1 MLLTEVLRYHVGGN
15 RMFMAALDAGCAS
28 AGCARTRRPQWSTYA
43 LFFSLFLSCFFS
55 LISFLSLSTPLLPQV
70 FPFLQP
76 DTINDLHLCSIQT
89 MCLLHLSY
97 STPLRKTLTVNH
109 YLRIEWYFQH
119 MLLVPKLFRAS
130 GVGIYDIPPESSLLP
145 SFIEWELMSF
155 SLHNQEGLDS
165 RVKYLL

>member
-1 MLLTEVLRYHVGGN
+1 MCQCGMCPHQK
-15 RMFMAALDAGCAS
+15 AAVVNVC
-28 AGCARTRRPQWSTYA
+28 TIF
-43 LFFSLFLSCFFS
+43 LFVSILFLLSHLLSVPFHS
-55 LISFLSLSTPLLPQV
+55 TSSSSLSFPSTWHNQRSSSLLH
-70 FPFLQP
+70 
-76 DTINDLHLCSIQT
+76 TNE
-89 MCLLHLSY
+89 CLLHLSY

-109 YLRIEWYFQH
+109 YLRIEWYFQR